1 MLKVVLKIQESEI
14 NYLLSKLA
22 KLGIKN
28 IKITKKEKELNLFRY
43 KNMLDNSRDELMKK
57 EDK

>member
-1 MLKVVLKIQESEI
+1 MLKVVLKIRESEV
-14 NYLLSKLA
+14 NYLLRKLA

-43 KNMLDNSRDELMKK
+43 KNILDNMQDKLMRE